1 MLKRIVWSIGFI
13 SLLAFGSSEA
23 RAQSD
28 EKKFEV
34 GGQFSLLNSETRTVT
49 VAVLP
54 CLVPPCPTT
63 ITSTQGHAT
72 DYGIGGRLGY
82 DFSKH
87 FALEAEG
94 NFFPRDRDM
103 EGGRKIQ
110 GLFGVKTG
118 KRFERVGV
126 FAKARSGFVR
136 FEKGDYRFG
145 PGGCV
150 TVFPPPITCFQPVA
164 RTDFAMDLGGV
175 IELYPSRHTI
185 IRFDAGDTIIRLGA
199 RNVAATQ
206 PAIPAA
212 SPFHLVVIPVSAET
226 THNLQASVGFGF
238 RF

>member
-1 MLKRIVWSIGFI
+1 MLKKASWAVALV
-13 SLLAFGSSEA
+13 SLFALSFHET

-34 GGQFSLLNSETRTVT
+34 GGQFSLLRLPTRTVT
-49 VAVLP
+49 GITPTESSVN
-54 CLVPPCPTT
+54 VP
-63 ITSTQGHAT
+63 GL
-72 DYGIGGRLGY
+72 GGRFGY
-82 DFSKH
+82 NFSKY

-94 NFFPRDRDM
+94 DFFPRDRDL
-103 EGGRKIQ
+103 EGGRKVQ
-110 GLFGVKTG
+110 GLFGAKAG
-118 KRFERVGV
+118 KRFEKVGV
-126 FAKARSGFVR
+126 FAKARPGFVR

-164 RTDFAMDLGGV
+164 RTNFAVDLGGV
-175 IELYPSRHTI
+175 LELYPSRHTI

-206 PAIPAA
+206 PAFPAG
-212 SPFHLVVIPVSAET
+212 SPFHLVVIPVAAET
-226 THNLQASVGFGF
+226 THNFQGIVGFGF